1 MALRFLFQMALLTT
15 SQVATCTPQV
25 PHIDY
30 QDDDDSSW
38 FTLPII
44 HGTNEKHFGKRG
56 VEVELANRSD
66 VAYYASLDIGTPPQP
81 NFVQLDTG
89 SFELWVAPDC
99 SSLRSRGDQRFCQ
112 AAGTYDF
119 ASSSTSELS
128 GETNT
133 LRYGLG
139 LAEIEYVKD
148 DISLT
153 GSSEST
159 MHPYA
164 NVLFWALTCRG
175 WC

>member
-1 MALRFLFQMALLTT
+1 MALRFPVQLALLIT
-15 SQVATCTPQV
+15 SHIATCTPHTL
-25 PHIDY
+25 HIDY

-38 FTLPII
+38 VTLPII
-44 HGTNEKHFGKRG
+44 HGTNEEHFGKRG

-66 VAYYASLDIGTPPQP
+66 VAYYASLDIGTPPQQ

-99 SSLRSRGDQRFCQ
+99 SSLRSQGDVRFCQ
-112 AAGTYDF
+112 AAGTYDS

-133 LRYGLG
+133 LRYGIG
-139 LAEIEYVKD
+139 SAEIEYVKD

-153 GSSEST
+153 GSSECAPT
-159 MHPYA
+159 RPYA
-164 NVLFWALTCRG
+164 RVRLILG
-175 WC
+175 V